1 MTSISP
7 LTFLAQSFTF
17 SGDASPQD
25 AVTQGADAVNS
36 AADAVST
43 VDFSVFDLLMSGGW
57 YIMLPLALMSFFA
70 IFIFFER
77 SMAISKAAK
86 EDKNFMAKLKD
97 YLSAGSLDSA
107 RNLCE
112 QSGTPIARMLHKGIG
127 RIGKPLKDISASI
140 ENVGKLEIYRLE
152 NNLSSLA
159 TIAGAAPMIGFLG
172 TVIGMVN
179 VFLDMEAVG
188 MVRVEDISSG
198 TKQAMITTI
207 VGLIVGIIAYVAYN
221 HLVSR
226 VTKIIHRMEANSLEF
241 IDILEEPAA

>member
-1 MTSISP
+1 M
-7 LTFLAQSFTF
+7 
-17 SGDASPQD
+17 
-25 AVTQGADAVNS
+25 
-36 AADAVST
+36 
-43 VDFSVFDLLMSGGW
+43 
-57 YIMLPLALMSFFA
+57 
-70 IFIFFER
+70 
-77 SMAISKAAK
+77 
-86 EDKNFMAKLKD
+86 
-97 YLSAGSLDSA
+97 
-107 RNLCE
+107 
-112 QSGTPIARMLHKGIG
+112 
-127 RIGKPLKDISASI
+127 
-140 ENVGKLEIYRLE
+140 GKLEIYRLE